1 MGRQRDRPPRVPRSG
16 RCAAASGRSAGRP
29 RSPCREL
36 AHHGARPTAPSR
48 IPRRTHTPFH
58 GGDPARA
65 GAETACVAA
74 RPVRRIP
81 TVYLR
86 VRVHFLQA
94 WQSGVGSTP
103 NARPR
108 SVRFAS
114 GRADRLS
121 RKASCVPVRPSGGP
135 GVPLRRPSF
144 FSQGELVASP
154 TETSRAPSPLVFPER
169 ACRLA
174 ACRISW
180 L

>member
-1 MGRQRDRPPRVPRSG
+1 MGRQGTVLHACRDQGGAPPLL
-16 RCAAASGRSAGRP
+16 AGAQAIP
-29 RSPCREL
+29 VLP
-36 AHHGARPTAPSR
+36 AGARPSR
-48 IPRRTHTPFH
+48 RPAYGSKPDSSAQTHTFPRRRSRSAPAQKPPALPPVPF
-58 GGDPARA
+58 GGSPGLFTR
-65 GAETACVAA
+65 A
-74 RPVRRIP
+74 RPLP
-81 TVYLR
+81 
-86 VRVHFLQA
+86 QA

-135 GVPLRRPSF
+135 GFPLRRPSF
-144 FSQGELVASP
+144 FRQGELVASL
-154 TETSRAPSPLVFPER
+154 TEAGRAPSPLVFPER